1 MDLEDWSTRL
11 KVFADATRVR
21 LLALLEH
28 EELTVAELSAITR
41 LAQPRVSTHLAK
53 LKEAGLVRDRR
64 AGVSAY
70 YRFDESLL
78 DPAQRAL
85 WLALSTGSDDPLL
98 RQDAERVA
106 AVLVNRASDQ
116 NWADSVAGDME
127 RHYSPGRTWE
137 ALARTALPLLETG
150 DVLDI
155 ASGDGVL
162 AELVAPHARRYVC
175 IDTSARVV
183 AAASERLRRLS
194 NVEVREGDMHALPF
208 ADAGFDL
215 VVMMHALTY
224 ATKPAHAVC
233 ESARVL
239 RPGGRLLLLC
249 SLAHHEHKA
258 AVQAYGHVN
267 LGFSAKE
274 LRKFIHKAGL
284 EVSSLETVTREKRPP
299 HFEVISLIAIKPG
312 EPAATARP
320 ENQTSSKASAGTT
333 A

>member
-1 MDLEDWSTRL
+1 MDLEAWSTRL

-21 LLALLEH
+21 LLALLAR
-28 EELTVAELSAITR
+28 EELTVAELSAITQ

-70 YRFDESLL
+70 YRFDEDNLDTVQRELWRSLR
-78 DPAQRAL
+78 D
-85 WLALSTGSDDPLL
+85 GSDDPLL

-106 AVLVNRASDQ
+106 GVLANRAADQ

-162 AELVAPHARRYVC
+162 AELLSPHAKRYIC

-183 AAASERLRRLS
+183 AAAGERLRRFP

-208 ADAGFDL
+208 KDASFDL
-215 VVMMHALTY
+215 VVLMHALTY
-224 ATKPAHAVC
+224 STKPAQAVA
-233 ESARVL
+233 EAAHVL
-239 RPGGRLLLLC
+239 RRGGRLLLS
-249 SLAHHEHKA
+249 SLARHEHRS
-258 AVQAYGHVN
+258 VVEAYGHVN
-267 LGFSAKE
+267 LGFSEKE
-274 LRKFIHKAGL
+274 LRKFAEKAGL
-284 EVSSLETVTREKRPP
+284 EIANAETVTRERRPP
-299 HFEVISLIAIKPG
+299 HFEVLSLTAVKP
-312 EPAATARP
+312 
-320 ENQTSSKASAGTT
+320 
-333 A
+333 

>member
-21 LLALLEH
+21 LLALLEQ

-41 LAQPRVSTHLAK
+41 LAQPRVSTHLAR

-70 YRFDESLL
+70 YRFDEAQL

-85 WLALSTGSDDPLL
+85 WHALSNGSDDPLL

-106 AVLVNRASDQ
+106 AVLAHRASDQ

-162 AELVAPHARRYVC
+162 AELVAPHAKRYIC

-183 AAASERLRRLS
+183 AAASERLRRLP

-208 ADAGFDL
+208 KDNSFDL
-215 VVMMHALTY
+215 V
-224 ATKPAHAVC
+224 
-233 ESARVL
+233 VL
-239 RPGGRLLLLC
+239 RPGGRLLLC
-249 SLAHHEHKA
+249 SLARHEHKA
-258 AVQAYGHVN
+258 AVEAYGHVN
-267 LGFSAKE
+267 LGFSDKE
-274 LRKFIHKAGL
+274 LRRFVDKAGL
-284 EVSSLETVTREKRPP
+284 QVSSLETVTREKRPP
-299 HFEVISLIAIKPG
+299 HFEVISLIAHKP
-312 EPAATARP
+312 
-320 ENQTSSKASAGTT
+320 
-333 A
+333 